1 MHNRKPKNHKKQK
14 TVIHSH
20 RLVWCVLLGLICV
33 FSQLSIHYYVIEIM
47 QLCIMLFHTSWIFI
61 ISKSQNHEHLITKNT
76 LYQLNLEG
84 KKCHPAFLGDKNF
97 RKDKSGNKPLDRY
110 WQSYDQNIG
119 GGGLVT
125 KSCPTLVTPK
135 TVAWQA
141 PLSMIFSRWEYWT
154 GLLLPSPGY
163 LPNPGIKSGLL
174 LCRKILYPLSFKG
187 SPCKILHSLNVQLK
201 MRHKVAEY
209 TKYNACFVFF

>member
-1 MHNRKPKNHKKQK
+1 MYNRKPKKHKKQK

-20 RLVWCVLLGLICV
+20 RLVWCVLLNLICV

-76 LYQLNLEG
+76 LHQLNLEG

-97 RKDKSGNKPLDRY
+97 RKDKNGNKPLDRY

-125 KSCPTLVTPK
+125 KLCPTLVTPK

-141 PLSMIFSRWEYWT
+141 PLSKIFSRWEYWT
-154 GLLLPSPGY
+154 GLLLPSSGY
-163 LPNPGIKSGLL
+163 LPNPGIKSGSPALQEDSL
-174 LCRKILYPLSFKG
+174 PTDLQGKPL
-187 SPCKILHSLNVQLK
+187 
-201 MRHKVAEY
+201 
-209 TKYNACFVFF
+209 

>member
-1 MHNRKPKNHKKQK
+1 MHNRKPKKHKKQK

-125 KSCPTLVTPK
+125 KSCPTCDPK
-135 TVAWQA
+135 DCSLAGSSVHDILQVRILDWVAT
-141 PLSMIFSRWEYWT
+141 SFSRVSSQPRNQIWSPALQEDS
-154 GLLLPSPGY
+154 LPTELQG
-163 LPNPGIKSGLL
+163 K
-174 LCRKILYPLSFKG
+174 PL
-187 SPCKILHSLNVQLK
+187 
-201 MRHKVAEY
+201 
-209 TKYNACFVFF
+209 